1 MAGGLCSPH
10 CHCRSI
16 VRVGQDR
23 SGGDRRAAARG
34 VPLETLAGVPF
45 TVKESFSVAGT
56 PTTVGL
62 TDRASHRACADADVV
77 ARLCAAGAILLGKT
91 NVSQLLMFNETDNP
105 PYGRTNNPCRHV
117 HL

>member
-1 MAGGLCSPH
+1 
-10 CHCRSI
+10 
-16 VRVGQDR
+16 
-23 SGGDRRAAARG
+23 
-34 VPLETLAGVPF
+34 LAGVPF

-56 PTTVGL
+56 PATVGL